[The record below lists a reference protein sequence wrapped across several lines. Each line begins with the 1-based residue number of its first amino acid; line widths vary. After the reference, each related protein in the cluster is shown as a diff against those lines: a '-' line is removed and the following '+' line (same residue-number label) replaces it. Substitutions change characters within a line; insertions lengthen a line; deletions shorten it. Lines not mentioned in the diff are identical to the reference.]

1 MKGSSLKSFVLGAAL
16 VATGLWAAA
25 VTIPNS
31 FSAGEVLSAAKLN
44 ANFAAIK
51 TAVDALEAA
60 ITSKQNRVTGTCT
73 VGQTIQAIN
82 EDGSVTCGTSTRGSA
97 WISAAGTVIT
107 SSPGVTWTITKVGTG
122 LYCIQTSPNILS
134 NYRPIVATINGPD
147 NTRGQISTN
156 TGWGSACNP
165 YGGYSVSTSD
175 AAGAAADRAFSI
187 AVP

>member
-97 WISAAGTVIT
+97 WISAAGTGHRSI
-107 SSPGVTWTITKVGTG
+107 
-122 LYCIQTSPNILS
+122 LYSNQPEYTQQLQTHCGYNQ
-134 NYRPIVATINGPD
+134 RPRQYP
-147 NTRGQISTN
+147 
-156 TGWGSACNP
+156 W
-165 YGGYSVSTSD
+165 SD
-175 AAGAAADRAFSI
+175 
-187 AVP
+187 